1 MKSVAFFFSTGNPFL
16 AFFFPACNTKRAMKT
31 VASHALASIILLLA
45 ISSGAL
51 FFRLGS
57 LPLSGPDEP
66 RYARIAEEMREQGR
80 WITPKLQGK
89 PWLEKPPLYYWITV
103 PFLSLFKTIETAARV
118 GPALC
123 ALITALVVFF
133 LGSVLWSRLAGLLG
147 ASILL
152 TSMGFIGFGRSAS
165 TDMPFACCFT
175 LAMAILAAAVK
186 KDPGA
191 GKIMVAYVF
200 LGLAILGKG
209 PVAILLAA
217 GIGFCF
223 WLLDE
228 SGSIRSR
235 WRVWAGCAV
244 MAAVSL
250 PWFWLVFRQ
259 NGYSFIST
267 FFLNHNVARYVT
279 GIHHH
284 SQPVYYFIPVLIA
297 LLFPWSGC
305 LILLAKSSVKA
316 FRSWR
321 EWDPCIIFLFCWAL
335 FPIIFFSFSDSK
347 LAGYILPSFPPFALI
362 MGARLSRLIDKSAGE
377 SRQMKISMYLS
388 LGFSLA
394 FAIAA
399 PIYFQKE
406 YESLRIGLL
415 LAAASLAPSLIAF
428 GFARRDKRN
437 RFFEAILFQGLL
449 VIIVSAQFAFPVL
462 GAYHSSREI
471 ALKALEIQKAG
482 EPMVTYL
489 FSHHSLDYYTGYRI
503 AGEFTDPGA
512 THRFAQQYSSLL
524 IVTTT
529 EGLKTIPLIQ
539 GYSFATLMENG
550 DLHLLRIMPK

>member
-1 MKSVAFFFSTGNPFL
+1 MKAIAN
-16 AFFFPACNTKRAMKT
+16 
-31 VASHALASIILLLA
+31 HALASIILLIA
-45 ISSGAL
+45 ISSCSL

-66 RYARIAEEMREQGR
+66 RYTRVAEEMRGEGR
-80 WITPKLQGK
+80 WVTPTLEGK

-103 PFLSLFKTIETAARV
+103 PFLSLFKTIETAARI

-123 ALITALVVFF
+123 ALMTALVVFS
-133 LGSVLWSRLAGLLG
+133 LGSVLWSRLTGLLG

-152 TSMGFIGFGRSAS
+152 TSMGFLGFGRSAS
-165 TDMPFACCFT
+165 TDMPFVCCFT
-175 LAMAILAAAVK
+175 LAMAILATAVK

-191 GKIMVAYVF
+191 GKIILAYVF

-209 PVAILLAA
+209 PVALLLAA
-217 GIGFCF
+217 GIGFFF

-228 SGSIRSR
+228 SGSIQSR
-235 WRVWAGCAV
+235 WRIWAGCAV
-244 MAAVSL
+244 TVAVAL
-250 PWFWLVFRQ
+250 PWFWLAFRE

-305 LILLAKSSVKA
+305 LILLAKSPVKA
-316 FRSWR
+316 IRGWQ
-321 EWDPCIIFLFCWAL
+321 EWDPSMAFLFCWAL

-347 LAGYILPSFPPFALI
+347 LAGYILPSFPPIALI
-362 MGARLSRLIDKSAGE
+362 MGARLSELVDKGVGE
-377 SRQMKISMYLS
+377 SRQLRISMYLS

-406 YESLRIGLL
+406 YESVKIGLL
-415 LAAASLAPSLIAF
+415 LSAASLAPALIAF
-428 GFARRDKRN
+428 AFALQGKVY
-437 RFFEAILFQGLL
+437 RFFVAVLFQGLL
-449 VIIVSAQFAFPVL
+449 VIVVAAQFAVPVL

-471 ALKALEIQKAG
+471 ALKALEVQKPG
-482 EPMVTYL
+482 EPIISYL
-489 FSHHSLDYYTGYRI
+489 FSHHSLDYYTGYRV

-512 THRFAQQYSSLL
+512 THRFAVGHLSLL

-529 EGLKTIPLIQ
+529 EGIKTIPLIQ
-539 GYSFATLMENG
+539 GYSFALLAQKG
-550 DLHLLRIMPK
+550 DLRLLRIMAK

>member
-1 MKSVAFFFSTGNPFL
+1 
-16 AFFFPACNTKRAMKT
+16 MKT
-31 VASHALASIILLLA
+31 IANHALASIILLIA
-45 ISSGAL
+45 ISSCSL

-57 LPLSGPDEP
+57 LPLLGPDEP
-66 RYARIAEEMREQGR
+66 RYARVAEEMREQGR
-80 WITPKLQGK
+80 WITPTLQGK

-123 ALITALVVFF
+123 ALITAMAVFF

-152 TSMGFIGFGRSAS
+152 TSLGFIGFGRSAS
-165 TDMPFACCFT
+165 TDMPYACCFT
-175 LAMAILAAAVK
+175 LAMAILATAVK

-191 GKIMVAYVF
+191 GKIMLAYVF
-200 LGLAILGKG
+200 IGLAILGKG
-209 PVAILLAA
+209 PVALVLAA
-217 GIGFCF
+217 GIGFFF
-223 WLLDE
+223 WILDE
-228 SGSIRSR
+228 SGGIRSR
-235 WRVWAGCAV
+235 WRIGAGSAV
-244 MAAVSL
+244 AAAVFL
-250 PWFWLVFRQ
+250 PWFWLAFRQ

-305 LILLAKSSVKA
+305 LILLARSPVKA
-316 FRSWR
+316 IRSWR
-321 EWDPCIIFLFCWAL
+321 QWDPCMVFLLCWAL

-347 LAGYILPSFPPFALI
+347 LAGYILPSFPPIALI
-362 MGARLSRLIDKSAGE
+362 IGVRISRFIDRSAGG
-377 SRQMKISMYLS
+377 SGQLQISKYLS

-415 LAAASLAPSLIAF
+415 LAPAALVPSLIAF
-428 GFARRDKRN
+428 GFARCKWKN
-437 RFFEAILFQGLL
+437 GFFETVLFQGLL
-449 VIIVSAQFAFPVL
+449 VIVVTAQFAFPIL

-471 ALKALEIQKAG
+471 ALKALEIKKTG
-482 EPMVTYL
+482 EPIVTYI
-489 FSHHSLDYYTGYRI
+489 FSHHSLDYYSGYRI
-503 AGEFTDPGA
+503 AAEFIEPNSTR
-512 THRFAQQYSSLL
+512 HFAQQYPSILV
-524 IVTTT
+524 VTAP
-529 EGLKTIPLIQ
+529 EGMKTIHQI
-539 GYSFATLMENG
+539 GYSFSVLAKTGELQ
-550 DLHLLRIMPK
+550 LLRIMSK

>member
-1 MKSVAFFFSTGNPFL
+1 
-16 AFFFPACNTKRAMKT
+16 MKT
-31 VASHALASIILLLA
+31 IASYAPASIILLIA
-45 ISSGAL
+45 ISSCSL

-66 RYARIAEEMREQGR
+66 RYARVAEEMRGQGS
-80 WITPKLQGK
+80 WITPTLEGK

-123 ALITALVVFF
+123 ALITALAIFF
-133 LGSVLWSRLAGLLG
+133 LGSVLWGRRAGFLG

-152 TSMGFIGFGRSAS
+152 TSMGFVGFGRSAS
-165 TDMPFACCFT
+165 TDMPFVCCFT

-186 KDPGA
+186 KNPGL
-191 GKIMVAYVF
+191 GKIIFAYVF

-217 GIGFCF
+217 GIGFSF

-235 WRVWAGCAV
+235 WHVWTGCAV
-244 MAAVSL
+244 TAAVSL
-250 PWFWLVFRQ
+250 PWLWLVFRE

-297 LLFPWSGC
+297 LLFPWSGF
-305 LILLAKSSVKA
+305 LILLAKSPVKTI
-316 FRSWR
+316 RSWR
-321 EWDPCIIFLFCWAL
+321 EWDSSMVFLFCWAL

-347 LAGYILPSFPPFALI
+347 LAGYILPSFPPIALI
-362 MGARLSRLIDKSAGE
+362 MGARFSEFVDKSAGE
-377 SRQMKISMYLS
+377 SRQLQIGMYIS

-394 FAIAA
+394 FAVAA

-406 YESLRIGLL
+406 YENVNIGLL
-415 LAAASLAPSLIAF
+415 FAAGSLAPALISLF
-428 GFARRDKRN
+428 FALRGKAN
-437 RFFEAILFQGLL
+437 RFFETVLFQGVL
-449 VIIVSAQFAFPVL
+449 VIIIAAQFAVPVL
-462 GAYHSSREI
+462 GTYHSSREI
-471 ALKALEIQKAG
+471 ALKALEVQKPG
-482 EPMVTYL
+482 EPIISYL

-503 AGEFTDPGA
+503 AGEFTNPQS
-512 THRFAQQYSSLL
+512 THRFALGYSSLL
-524 IVTTT
+524 VVTTP

-539 GYSFATLMENG
+539 GYSFALLEQKG
-550 DLHLLRIMPK
+550 DLRLLRIMPK